1 MPKIYPMS
9 HTAVSGNEKSPLK
22 PTTARGEAT
31 RQKLLAAAEDAF
43 GNTGFFRASIS
54 DITRAAGVAQGTFYL
69 YFRNKEDVLAEL
81 VRHMG
86 RELRRMLA
94 HSIPPGLSRLDA
106 EREGM
111 AAFIRFV
118 GKRRNLYRVVQE
130 SLFVDEQIYKDYYM
144 DFARGYISALEKSV
158 EKYEIRDGDLDVW
171 VWVLMG
177 TAHFLGL
184 RYGLWQNEGLNEAE
198 LDAVMDFIRNG
209 IAIRTSETP

>member
-1 MPKIYPMS
+1 MT
-9 HTAVSGNEKSPLK
+9 HTPVTGNEKSSLK

-31 RQKLLAAAEDAF
+31 RQKLLSAAEEAF

-54 DITRAAGVAQGTFYL
+54 DITRGAGVAQGTFYL
-69 YFRNKEDVLAEL
+69 YFKNKEDVLAEL

-118 GKRRNLYRVVQE
+118 AERRNLYRVVQE

-184 RYGLWQNEGLNEAE
+184 RYGLWQNEGLNDAE

-209 IAIRTSETP
+209 IALRSSDRP

>member
-1 MPKIYPMS
+1 MT
-9 HTAVSGNEKSPLK
+9 HTPVTGNEKSSLK

-31 RQKLLAAAEDAF
+31 RQKLLSAAEEAF

-54 DITRAAGVAQGTFYL
+54 DITRGAGVAQGTFYL
-69 YFRNKEDVLAEL
+69 YFKNKEDVLAEL

-118 GKRRNLYRVVQE
+118 AERRNLYRVVQE

-184 RYGLWQNEGLNEAE
+184 RYGLWQNEGLNDAE

-209 IAIRTSETP
+209 IAIRSRDTP

>member
-1 MPKIYPMS
+1 MS

-184 RYGLWQNEGLNEAE
+184 RYGLWQNEGLNDAE

-209 IAIRTSETP
+209 IAIRSSDTP

>member
-1 MPKIYPMS
+1 MAAKQKPS
-9 HTAVSGNEKSPLK
+9 FK

-31 RQKLLAAAEDAF
+31 RQKLLTAAEDAF

-54 DITRAAGVAQGTFYL
+54 DITRSAGVAQGTFYI
-69 YFRNKEDVLAEL
+69 YFKNKEDVLAEL

-86 RELRRMLA
+86 RELRRLLTHA
-94 HSIPPGLSRLDA
+94 IPTGMSRLDA

-111 AAFIRFV
+111 AAFIRLV
-118 GKRRNLYRVVQE
+118 AERPNLYRVVQE

-171 VWVLMG
+171 VWILMG

-184 RYGLWQNEGLNEAE
+184 RYGLWENDGLNEAE
-198 LDAVMDFIRNG
+198 LDSVMDFIRNG
-209 IAIRTSETP
+209 IAVAPSRAT

>member
-1 MPKIYPMS
+1 ML
-9 HTAVSGNEKSPLK
+9 T
-22 PTTARGEAT
+22 
-31 RQKLLAAAEDAF
+31 AAEDAF

-54 DITRAAGVAQGTFYL
+54 DITRSAGVAQGTFYI
-69 YFRNKEDVLAEL
+69 YFKNKEDVLAEL

-86 RELRRMLA
+86 RELRRLLTHA
-94 HSIPPGLSRLDA
+94 IPTGMSRLDA

-111 AAFIRFV
+111 AAFIRLV
-118 GKRRNLYRVVQE
+118 AERPNLYRVVQE

-171 VWVLMG
+171 VWILMG

-184 RYGLWQNEGLNEAE
+184 RYGLWENDGLNEAE
-198 LDAVMDFIRNG
+198 LDSVMDFIRNG
-209 IAIRTSETP
+209 IAVAPSRAT

>member
-1 MPKIYPMS
+1 MS

-209 IAIRTSETP
+209 IAIRSSETP

>member
-1 MPKIYPMS
+1 MS

>member
-1 MPKIYPMS
+1 MAAKQKPS
-9 HTAVSGNEKSPLK
+9 LK

-31 RQKLLAAAEDAF
+31 RQKLLSAAEEAF

-54 DITRAAGVAQGTFYL
+54 DITRGAGVAQGTFYI
-69 YFRNKEDVLAEL
+69 YFKNKEDVLAEL

-86 RELRRMLA
+86 RELRRMLSHA
-94 HSIPPGLSRLDA
+94 IPTGMARLDA

-111 AAFIRFV
+111 AAFIRLV
-118 GKRRNLYRVVQE
+118 AARPNLYRVVQE
-130 SLFVDEQIYKDYYM
+130 SMFVDEQIYKDYYT

-171 VWVLMG
+171 VWILMG

-184 RYGLWQNEGLNEAE
+184 RYGLWENDGLNEAE
-198 LDAVMDFIRNG
+198 LDSVMDFIRNG
-209 IAIRTSETP
+209 IAVRPDDASEVR

>member
-1 MPKIYPMS
+1 MS

-184 RYGLWQNEGLNEAE
+184 RYGLWLNEGLNEAE

>member
-1 MPKIYPMS
+1 MS

-184 RYGLWQNEGLNEAE
+184 RFGLWQNEGLNDAE

-209 IAIRTSETP
+209 IAIRSSDTP

>member
-1 MPKIYPMS
+1 MT
-9 HTAVSGNEKSPLK
+9 HTSVTGNEKSSLK

-31 RQKLLAAAEDAF
+31 RQKLLSAAEEAF

-54 DITRAAGVAQGTFYL
+54 DITRGAGVAQGTFYL
-69 YFRNKEDVLAEL
+69 YFKNKEDVLAEL

-118 GKRRNLYRVVQE
+118 AERRNLYRVVQE

-184 RYGLWQNEGLNEAE
+184 RYGLWQNEGLNDAE

-209 IAIRTSETP
+209 IAIRSSDTP

>member
-1 MPKIYPMS
+1 MT
-9 HTAVSGNEKSPLK
+9 HTSVTGNEKSSLK

-31 RQKLLAAAEDAF
+31 RQKLLSAAEEAF

-54 DITRAAGVAQGTFYL
+54 DITRGAGVAQGTFYL
-69 YFRNKEDVLAEL
+69 YFKNKEDVLAEL

-118 GKRRNLYRVVQE
+118 AERRNLYRVVQE

-184 RYGLWQNEGLNEAE
+184 RYGLWQNEGLNDAE

-209 IAIRTSETP
+209 IAIRSRDTP

>member
-1 MPKIYPMS
+1 MT
-9 HTAVSGNEKSPLK
+9 HTPVTGNEKSSLK

-31 RQKLLAAAEDAF
+31 RQKLLSAAEEAF

-54 DITRAAGVAQGTFYL
+54 DITRGASVAQGTFYL
-69 YFRNKEDVLAEL
+69 YFKNKEDVLAEL

-118 GKRRNLYRVVQE
+118 AERRNLYRVVQE

-184 RYGLWQNEGLNEAE
+184 RYGLWQNEGLNDAE

-209 IAIRTSETP
+209 IAIRSSDTP